1 MSGIKKPRRVR
12 PGQAAK
18 EIERTAKLRQQIE
31 DERVRHRSAMN
42 DLTLRRELA
51 HHKNDPEAQGIEL
64 RRIMLKEI
72 DEGRRHRSK
81 ISSLQ
86 TRIFKKS

>member
-1 MSGIKKPRRVR
+1 MSRIKKPRTVR
-12 PGQAAK
+12 PGQAVK

-31 DERVRHRSAMN
+31 DERERHRSAMS

-51 HHKNDPEAQGIEL
+51 NRKKDIEAQAIEL

-81 ISSLQ
+81 INSLQ
-86 TRIFKKS
+86 TRIFKKP